1 MRLKRD
7 DRPDRSRRSAARRLG
22 FSLLF
27 AVVSHGRPAMAD
39 DLPLRNWEVP
49 TQRHLTATGD
59 LGNPGVFVPFTPCRI
74 LDTRNAAGSYGGPA
88 LAAATPRTITVN
100 GNPGCTGIV
109 AGALAYS
116 VNLTVTN
123 TLGAGFVQAYPAGGS
138 AGGSSS
144 VNYSGAGQTIANA
157 AIVPAGTGGN
167 ANRITVMAG
176 VSGTDLIIDV
186 NGYFANP
193 GVNANEQLAVS
204 GSIAGLA
211 SIVGYNYSNAD
222 VSHGVGGFAGGSGV
236 VHGVQGAIGTG
247 AGPGASGVHGIGAT
261 TGGTSYGVL
270 GETAAISVNSAAV
283 CGNATGTTGVAYG
296 VAGYSASSAGSAAGV
311 LGSSS
316 KSAGCGGMFVN
327 TAAPV
332 AQIYTYLATTG
343 SPQGAPNGSYGVWVN
358 GGHIFAT
365 GNIYGA
371 AKNFVAPHPTDPSK
385 EIVYTSVE
393 APTADI
399 YFRGTALLTD
409 GTTTIPVPEH
419 FRLSARE
426 ESYQTSLTLV
436 RAKGNASVESEG
448 PEGIVVRGPAGATVH
463 YVVYAE
469 RSSIEPQQAVREN
482 VHFDAA
488 ALSRGDVR
496 GLPATYLELLVRNGT
511 LNPDLTLNR
520 QTAERLG
527 WTVPEGLVAK

>member
-1 MRLKRD
+1 MCVRRD
-7 DRPDRSRRSAARRLG
+7 DRPERSRCSAARRLG
-22 FSLLF
+22 FSLLL
-27 AVVSHGRPAMAD
+27 ATVCQGRPGLAD

-49 TQRHLTATGD
+49 AQRHLTATGD
-59 LGNPGVFVPFTPCRI
+59 LGNPAVFVPFTPCRI
-74 LDTRNAAGSYGGPA
+74 LDTRNAAGAYGGPA
-88 LAAATPRTITVN
+88 LAASTPRTITVN

-116 VNLTVTN
+116 VNLTVTS

-144 VNYSGAGQTIANA
+144 VNYSGAGQTVANA

-167 ANRITVMAG
+167 ANKITVMAG

-193 GVNANEQLAVS
+193 AVNSGEQLAVS
-204 GSIAGLA
+204 GSIGGLA
-211 SIVGYNYSNAD
+211 SIVGYNYANAD
-222 VSHGVGGFAGGSGV
+222 GSHGVGGFAGGNGV

-247 AGPGASGVHGIGAT
+247 AGAGASGVHGIGAT

-270 GETAAISVNSAAV
+270 GETAATSVNSAAV
-283 CGNATGTTGVAYG
+283 CGNATGTSGPVYG
-296 VAGYSASSAGSAAGV
+296 VAGYTASTN
-311 LGSSS
+311 GSSS
-316 KSAGCGGMFVN
+316 AVYGQASVAASNGGMFVN
-327 TAAPV
+327 SAPV
-332 AQIYTYLATTG
+332 VQIYTYLATTG
-343 SPQGAPNGSYGVWVN
+343 SPGSAPSGNYGVWTT
-358 GGHIFAT
+358 GGHIYT
-365 GNIYGA
+365 SGNIYGA

-399 YFRGTALLTD
+399 YFRGTALLAD
-409 GTTTIPVPEH
+409 GTATIPVPEH

-436 RAKGNASVESEG
+436 RAKGGASVESEG

-520 QTAERLG
+520 QTADRLG
-527 WTVPEGLVAK
+527 WTVPEGIVAK